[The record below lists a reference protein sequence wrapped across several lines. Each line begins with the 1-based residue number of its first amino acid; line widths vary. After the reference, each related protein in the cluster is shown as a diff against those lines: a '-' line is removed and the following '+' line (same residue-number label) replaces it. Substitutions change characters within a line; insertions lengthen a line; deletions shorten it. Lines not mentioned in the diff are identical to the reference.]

1 MIKRFNPENTP
12 KRIDFVPQEKNVKLV
27 CVSIDFLPQIE
38 ITYYTKNPKELEHD
52 IVNCAEFVEVM
63 GVKAK
68 GKRLNF
74 GTIKNVK
81 FIEPLPYDEPVEEE
95 EVAEVE
101 DVEAE
106 EVMDDIDM
114 QVAKEIYD
122 NVDETQSSK
131 KDESPRGDDQGEQL
145 SLF

>member
-1 MIKRFNPENTP
+1 
-12 KRIDFVPQEKNVKLV
+12 
-27 CVSIDFLPQIE
+27 
-38 ITYYTKNPKELEHD
+38 
-52 IVNCAEFVEVM
+52 M

-81 FIEPLPYDEPVEEE
+81 FIDPLPYDEPEEE
-95 EVAEVE
+95 EDVAEVDE
-101 DVEAE
+101 VEAE

-131 KDESPRGDDQGEQL
+131 KIESPRGEDQGEQL